1 MQRGT
6 ARTNVREAQ
15 SGFGAG
21 SQRGKLPS
29 YYFGNAIKW
38 IFLVTLLL
46 AALLPMVWLL
56 VSSLRTNLELQISP
70 LGWPQKPQWSNYQKA
85 ISMANLPRLFVNSIL
100 VAVFAVSLNIMV
112 TSLAAFVLSREQFRG
127 REALYTLLTAG
138 VLIPIIAFMVPYFT
152 LITRLKVYDSLF
164 ALILVYAS
172 VNIPVSIFLITAFMK
187 SIPHEL
193 EEAAIIDG
201 CGFGMRFLRIIFPL
215 SQSGLATAGTFCFI
229 YSWNEFIQAMLL
241 TNSLKARTIQLGIKF
256 FTSQFITDYSSMY
269 AAVIIT
275 IIPGVAAYIFLH
287 DKIIGGLTA
296 GSVKG

>member
-1 MQRGT
+1 MRKKP
-6 ARTNVREAQ
+6 V
-15 SGFGAG
+15 
-21 SQRGKLPS
+21 S
-29 YYFGNAIKW
+29 YYALNTLKW
-38 IFLVTLLL
+38 IFLLVLLF
-46 AALLPMVWLL
+46 AALLPLVWLL

-70 LGWPQKPQWSNYQKA
+70 LGWPEKPQWINYLKA

-100 VAVFAVSLNIMV
+100 VAVFAVLLNMAV

-127 REALYTLLTAG
+127 REVLYTVLTAG
-138 VLIPIIAFMVPYFT
+138 ILIPIIAFMVPYFT
-152 LITRLKVYDSLF
+152 LITKIKFYDTLL

-187 SIPHEL
+187 SIPREL

-201 CGFGMRFLRIIFPL
+201 CGFTMRFLRIIFPL

-229 YSWNEFIQAMLL
+229 YAWNEFIQAMLL
-241 TNSLKARTIQLGIKF
+241 TSSLKARTIQLGIKF

-269 AAVIIT
+269 AAIIIT
-275 IIPGVAAYIFLH
+275 VIPGVAAYMFLH

-296 GSVKG
+296 GGVKG